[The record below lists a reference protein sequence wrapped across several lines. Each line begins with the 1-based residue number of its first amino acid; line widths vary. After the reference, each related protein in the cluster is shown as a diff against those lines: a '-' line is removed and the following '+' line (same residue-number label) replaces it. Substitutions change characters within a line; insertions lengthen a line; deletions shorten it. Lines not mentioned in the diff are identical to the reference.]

1 MNIKISQVR
10 MLLNHI
16 EENGGATI
24 DLNFDLAYLSTGYM
38 VSSGNHREQVIELN
52 DPSLVYELAKAIQ
65 DTANVIDEASDY
77 MHIDTSRWFVGAW
90 IENDTIVIDASEQ
103 ITSMADAVIT
113 GIARGQRAIFNNS
126 TKEVLY
132 LNGETAA

>member
-1 MNIKISQVR
+1 MNIKISQAR
-10 MLLNHI
+10 ILLNYI

-24 DLNFDLAYLSTGYM
+24 DLNFNIAYLSTGHM
-38 VSSGNHREQVIELN
+38 VSSGNHREQVIELS
-52 DPSLVYELAKAIQ
+52 DPSLVYELGKAIQ
-65 DTANVIDEASDY
+65 DAADVINESPD
-77 MHIDTSRWFVGAW
+77 HVDTSRWFIGAW